1 MSPFSFTSSVKKL
14 VNNKKG
20 NDSTNSKLRPLVLPQ
35 IVAKRDSMES
45 LNIKRPALKP
55 LLLPARVASRE
66 STTKDEKKPNAWA
79 RLLKVLLIRS
89 YTFLASD

>member
-14 VNNKKG
+14 VNTKKG
-20 NDSTNSKLRPLVLPQ
+20 NDSTNSRLRPLVLPQ

-66 STTKDEKKPNAWA
+66 STKDEKKPNAWA
-79 RLLKVLLIRS
+79 RLLKVLLICS
-89 YTFLASD
+89 YAFMAND

>member
-20 NDSTNSKLRPLVLPQ
+20 NDSKLRPLVLPQ

-66 STTKDEKKPNAWA
+66 PTKDEKKPNAWA
-79 RLLKVLLIRS
+79 RLLKVLLTH
-89 YTFLASD
+89 YHGFLASG